1 MTEPLIIERVTLKNF
16 LSHRD
21 TTVEF
26 TRGVNVLIGPN
37 GAGKTSILEAI
48 HYALTGKGWRTEGRS
63 KKSLVNERAREAEVV
78 LEFTYDGHRYRIH
91 RFIGGKPSII
101 YMDDKPVAQGE
112 AQVDR
117 VVRELLGAPL
127 DQLDKIVIIRQG
139 GITRLFTQLKPSER
153 KEAVDQL
160 LGLYQY
166 QEVGES
172 LKDQIE
178 FRPGTKTATV
188 TLRPVKTLESEIR
201 RIAGQITDLY
211 KRKMT
216 DYLSLDKELAEAKEK
231 LSILEEKAEK
241 LQPLA
246 EKYEE
251 INHEYAE
258 ISKKHGE
265 LLGSKK
271 SLEEELE
278 KLKKQIEGLDNTI
291 KEITEEMQKYE
302 KELEVLGL
310 EETINQLGKLI
321 DEKKLVEG
329 KIETLSQLLKDKEKL
344 LRSITE
350 LRREVIYSYS
360 EIESKLAKIGEDLE
374 KLRGEKTRL
383 EKEEGG
389 VEDRLKHLDREKD
402 EINGM
407 ISQAASLYKE
417 LFGEH
422 IEEPEKLLKN
432 IEEKY
437 GELRTRYEDIE
448 NKLLEIEK
456 SVSAHESRIKEVRDK
471 IKLLESA
478 KEPICPL
485 CGQPL
490 TEEHRNSIVE
500 KLRKEIRT
508 YEEELNR
515 LVEEKNKLIEEKKGI
530 EEKLEKITETLISD
544 LKQSLEKLRSIDK
557 EIIDLENRKKE
568 ITEEISRIG
577 DEIADL
583 EKERETLKEMK
594 SKAETLQEL
603 EQAFNEE
610 EYRNIQLQI
619 SELREKLDSIKE
631 EIDKLVRKITEK
643 TQIEAGSPEE
653 LHSKIIEL
661 LEEARKAR
669 EKLDKMKGELEVH
682 KQQLQKYISDYRE
695 KEEQLG
701 RITRELEEIEKRRSE
716 LEKLREEAGKA
727 QKELSDI
734 KEEIAGLKTL
744 IQSHDE
750 RKKKLE
756 EEIEEIKKDVEEIN
770 RAYRKAAVLRWII
783 EKLFS
788 REGIP
793 KHLRPRILRILE
805 TYMEQYM
812 NEFNLGFQ
820 DIEFD
825 ENYNIYFRPVEDP
838 SVKRPLARL
847 SGGEQ
852 VSMSM
857 VALLAL
863 FHLVSQSRIGFMALD
878 EPTEYLDEE
887 RQKALVELLKK
898 FQGGRILPQLIIVT
912 HDESVKEA
920 ADRIYL
926 VEKINGVSRVTLVEP
941 GGEM

>member
-1 MTEPLIIERVTLKNF
+1 MTEPLIIDRVVLKNF

-21 TTVEF
+21 TTLEF
-26 TRGVNVLIGPN
+26 TRGVNVIIGPN

-48 HYALTGKGWRTEGRS
+48 YYALTGKGWRTEGRS

-101 YMDDKPVAQGE
+101 YMDGKPLAQGE

-117 VVRELLGAPL
+117 VVRELLGAPV

-166 QEVGES
+166 QEAGEN
-172 LKDQIE
+172 LKDQVE
-178 FRPGTKTATV
+178 FRAGTRTAAV
-188 TLRPVKTLESEIR
+188 SLRPVKTLESEVR
-201 RIAGQITDLY
+201 RIARQISDMY
-211 KRKMT
+211 KKKMME
-216 DYLSLDKELAEAKEK
+216 YLSLDKELADAREK
-231 LSILEEKAEK
+231 LRVLEEKARR
-241 LQPLA
+241 LRPLA

-251 INHEYAE
+251 ISREYAE
-258 ISKKHGE
+258 ISRKHGE
-265 LLGSKK
+265 LIGSKK

-278 KLKKQIEGLDNTI
+278 KLGKLIEDLDNRM
-291 KEITEEMQKYE
+291 KKLVEDMKKYE
-302 KELEVLGL
+302 KELEILGL
-310 EETINQLGKLI
+310 EEAINQLGKLI
-321 DEKKLVEG
+321 EEKKLVEERIKMLG
-329 KIETLSQLLKDKEKL
+329 GRLRDKERL
-344 LRSITE
+344 LNSITE
-350 LRREVIYSYS
+350 LRREVVYKVS
-360 EIESKLAKIGEDLE
+360 EIESKLARIGEDLE
-374 KLRGEKTRL
+374 KLRREKTRL

-402 EINGM
+402 EINGV
-407 ISQAASLYKE
+407 ISEAAMLYRE

-422 IEEPEKLLKN
+422 PEEPEVLLKN

-437 GELRTRYEDIE
+437 EELRTRYEDIGSM
-448 NKLLEIEK
+448 LLEVEK
-456 SVSAHESRIKEVRDK
+456 AISTLEARIKEVRDK
-471 IKLLESA
+471 IRLLESSE
-478 KEPICPL
+478 EPMCPL

-490 TEEHRNSIVE
+490 TEDHRNSIVE
-500 KLRKEIRT
+500 RLREEIKA
-508 YEEELNR
+508 YEAELNR
-515 LVEEKNKLIEEKKGI
+515 HIEEKNKLMEEKKSI
-530 EEKLEKITETLISD
+530 EEKLGKITETLVSD
-544 LKQSLEKLRSIDK
+544 LRQNLEKLRSIDR
-557 EIIDLENRKKE
+557 EITDLENRRREISEELSRIEDE
-568 ITEEISRIG
+568 IT
-577 DEIADL
+577 DL
-583 EKERETLKEMK
+583 EKERKALEEMK
-594 SKAETLQEL
+594 SKAETLREL
-603 EQAFNEE
+603 EQTFNEE
-610 EYRNIQLQI
+610 DYRSLRQQV
-619 SELREKLDSIKE
+619 SELRQRLDAIE
-631 EIDKLVRKITEK
+631 EEMGKLVGELIEK
-643 TQIEAGSPEE
+643 TRIEAGNPEE
-653 LHSKIIEL
+653 LHSKALKL
-661 LEEARKAR
+661 LDKARKDR
-669 EKLDKMKGELEVH
+669 EKLDRMRGELEVH
-682 KQQLQKYISDYRE
+682 KQQYEKYTRE
-695 KEEQLG
+695 YDEKQEQLK
-701 RITRELEEIEKRRSE
+701 RITAELGDVEKRRSE
-716 LEKLREEAGKA
+716 LEKLREEAGRA
-727 QKELSDI
+727 QKELAEI
-734 KEEIAGLKTL
+734 EKEIAGLKTL
-744 IQSHDE
+744 VESHGE
-750 RKKKLE
+750 RRKRLE
-756 EEIEEIKKDVEEIN
+756 EEIEEVKKDVEEIN
-770 RAYRKAAVLRWII
+770 RAYRRAAVLRWII

-793 KHLRPRILRILE
+793 RLLRPRILRILE

-825 ENYNIYFRPVEDP
+825 ENYNIYFRPVENP

-926 VEKINGVSRVTLVEP
+926 VEKTNGFSRVVLVEP
-941 GGEM
+941 GGGM

>member
-21 TTVEF
+21 TTIEF
-26 TRGVNVLIGPN
+26 IMGVNVLIGPN

-48 HYALTGKGWRTEGRS
+48 HYALTGKGWRTRS
-63 KKSLVNERAREAEVV
+63 STEKKSLINERAREAEVI
-78 LEFTYDGHRYRIH
+78 LEFSYNGHKYRIH
-91 RFIGGKPSII
+91 RIIGGRQSII
-101 YMDDKPVAQGE
+101 YVDGKPMAIGE
-112 AQVDR
+112 TYVTNAVK
-117 VVRELLGAPL
+117 ELLGAPL
-127 DQLDKIVIIRQG
+127 DQLDKIVLIRQG
-139 GITRLFTQLKPSER
+139 GITRLFTQLDPSKR
-153 KEAVDQL
+153 KEALDQL

-166 QEVGES
+166 QEAGEK
-172 LKDQIE
+172 L
-178 FRPGTKTATV
+178 
-188 TLRPVKTLESEIR
+188 
-201 RIAGQITDLY
+201 
-211 KRKMT
+211 
-216 DYLSLDKELAEAKEK
+216 KELAFVPATTKIQRELKPKKNLESAIRKIRDYITKMYESAMKNYLNLDKDLMEAKEK
-231 LSILEEKAEK
+231 LSILEDKAQK
-241 LQPLA
+241 LKPLA
-246 EKYEE
+246 EKYEDVNRE
-251 INHEYAE
+251 LEE
-258 ISKKHGE
+258 ISNIHGK
-265 LLGSKK
+265 LSGSKE
-271 SLEEELE
+271 SIENELE
-278 KLKKQIEGLDNTI
+278 RLEKQIENLNNKI
-291 KEITEEMQKYE
+291 KEITKEIKKYE
-302 KELEVLGL
+302 KELEVLDL
-310 EETINQLGKLI
+310 EETIDRLGELI
-321 DEKKLVEG
+321 DEKNSVKG
-329 KIETLSQLLKDKEKL
+329 KIEKLSQLLESEEKIL
-344 LRSITE
+344 NSIIE
-350 LRREVIYSYS
+350 LRREVIYSSS

-374 KLRGEKTRL
+374 KLRGEKTTL

-389 VEDRLKHLDREKD
+389 VEDRLKHLEREKD

-407 ISQAASLYKE
+407 ISEAASLYKK

-422 IEEPEKLLKN
+422 IEEPETLLKN

-437 GELRTRYEDIE
+437 GELRTRHEDIE

-456 SVSAHESRIKEVRDK
+456 AVSAYELKIREVRDK

-478 KEPICPL
+478 REPVCPL

-490 TEEHRNSIVE
+490 TERHRNSIIE
-500 KLRKEIRT
+500 KLRKEIRA

-515 LVEEKNKLIEEKKGI
+515 LVEEKNKLIDEKRSI

-544 LKQSLEKLRSIDK
+544 LKQSLDKLRSIDR
-557 EIIDLENRKKE
+557 EIIDLENKRKE
-568 ITEEISRIG
+568 ITEEISRIE

-583 EKERETLKEMK
+583 EKERETLREMK

-610 EYRNIQLQI
+610 EYRNIQHQI
-619 SELREKLDSIKE
+619 SELREKLDTIKE
-631 EIDKLVRKITEK
+631 EIDKLVRKISEK
-643 TQIEAGSPEE
+643 IQIEAGSPEE

-661 LEEARKAR
+661 LKEARKAR

-682 KQQLQKYISDYRE
+682 RQQLQKYISDYRE
-695 KEEQLG
+695 KQERLKK
-701 RITRELEEIEKRRSE
+701 IIRELEEIEKRKSE
-716 LEKLREEAGKA
+716 LERLRKEAKKA
-727 QKELSDI
+727 QEELVDIVKEI
-734 KEEIAGLKTL
+734 EKQKTL

-750 RKKKLE
+750 QKKKLE
-756 EEIEEIKKDVEEIN
+756 KEIEEIKKDVEEIN
-770 RAYRKAAVLRWII
+770 KAYRKAAVLRWII

-793 KHLRPRILRILE
+793 KYLRPRILRILE